1 MPVSFLFNTS
11 VIQYICNTVC
21 TAKAHKLMYAIYPGH
36 QLYQA
41 VRFQSSRAIPKEL
54 SVFPILTPSLAHEG
68 LSNQLID

>member
-1 MPVSFLFNTS
+1 
-11 VIQYICNTVC
+11 
-21 TAKAHKLMYAIYPGH
+21 MYAIYPGH

-41 VRFQSSRAIPKEL
+41 VRFQSSRAIHKEL